1 MSFKITNSFNQKY
14 FIVKFAFIA
23 LLVISFS
30 FAAEDKETSLDL
42 ITVFNLA
49 EKNDPGLSSAR
60 YENQAAQELTAQGK
74 ALFLPTIVVNANTN
88 QNNVNRVSDT
98 PFDSSLSYLGSQK
111 TRYQSYGYGVLL
123 KQPIINYENYIQYQQ
138 NILKLSLSDKQLLQN
153 KQELI
158 YRISQIY
165 FDILLVKK
173 QIDLHESQKKAIQ
186 QQLLLAEAKFNAG
199 LVSVAD
205 TNEAKTKLAL
215 IEAQI
220 IGIYQKLN
228 IKKREMQSIIGNF
241 SFDIKNLRTDIHFV
255 KTNDTIEKWESL
267 ALINNL
273 QIQVK
278 QYEFQ
283 LAQNDIE
290 LKKSAH

>member
-1 MSFKITNSFNQKY
+1 
-14 FIVKFAFIA
+14 
-23 LLVISFS
+23 VISFS